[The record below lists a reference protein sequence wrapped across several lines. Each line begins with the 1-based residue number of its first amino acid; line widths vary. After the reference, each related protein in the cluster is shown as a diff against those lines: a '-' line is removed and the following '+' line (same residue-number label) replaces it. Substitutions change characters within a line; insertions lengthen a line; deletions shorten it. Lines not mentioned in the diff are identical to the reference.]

1 MRLARDLLLLASLT
15 ILIGAITLV
24 ARRPVLGGFDLNLF
38 GGGGVDASVFSI
50 ASQSKQNEAYLALTR
65 VEVQWEAGKV
75 SDDDYLAALGTYV
88 QTFPADSAERL
99 NQQSRLESTTYRI
112 QRNVLVAKVNAGQKS
127 LTDLLNYDKS
137 KLQGLNPDS
146 QEYLDRQGRLFDT
159 QQRVFTDEEEAVVE
173 RYSDGKMTTTQ
184 LKAWYEQ
191 RASDPRYAGNV
202 ELKDAIDKRVG
213 DLADRVVDE
222 RDAKVIS
229 DYSAGKMAP
238 TKFLA
243 YATKARARYEKG
255 TQQADE
261 WDSRLES
268 AKDAVIEDDLAYRYS
283 LSQEYLQLKQF
294 VQGNS
299 AAPKGSSGYNTTR
312 TTSRTI
318 LGADGQWHTV
328 KQTQTTHHAGS
339 GPSAAEQQAYRNRQI
354 EVSEAKR
361 RMATIENKIGKLQG
375 AWVTTED
382 MLRYYTRQSGR
393 VAKGSSEWYSIQ
405 SRIDDLRQQQSSERV
420 LARQGIKLS
429 YKTVPTSGKEHFN
442 VPGAPSSSGTSGG
455 SSSKPSSSIKKASAQ
470 SGNVSLDAFMAG
482 IAKVESGGRYDARN
496 SSTGA
501 YGKYQ
506 ILPSNWSAWAAKA
519 GLPAGAKPTPENQ
532 EKVARNRFQ
541 HLWSKYGG
549 DTQAMAAEWFAGAA
563 GSKGGPSAWG
573 PNTRRYVQKVMAA
586 AGSSFNPGR
595 TPGSGSSGLSS
606 YATGGSGSVGGEGA
620 TSTGPRTSSSGGARD
635 GKPSIRVVTGFGV
648 HYADERGGIHEDRP
662 EPRVGKRT
670 TQTQEVNLPRG
681 MTAQQFRQLYDGIEW
696 AFKQGQEAAVIDL
709 GNGQKMQVYIGD
721 DPDEMLATMR
731 ELDDLRVDLAKHE
744 VKAYDGTGTGVQV
757 AQRLVAA
764 RKDRAEHELML
775 LNGGGNVKQ
784 GLKHAPVTSALR
796 ILDGVVDGVAT
807 EVQLMNNAWKR
818 GDITEAYLHAQKI
831 RDLSGDLELNG
842 QKVGSLHDLA
852 GLVAQA
858 EQRIGQLQAKYGVK
872 VPAALQKDLDRLNN
886 FQQEIAEAA
895 EGGVDTVTEMDNVI
909 QKDPDGQVTW
919 TGGAH
924 GGVKL
929 KAGFIQ
935 TVDKSGKVKV
945 EPTATGVRKDGTQ
958 GPLPPDDMVPV
969 VIKAGASKIT
979 AYSKYDVA
987 QVGMVKLADGT
998 IVPLMGKQV
1007 TVASDRNQDG
1017 VPDGTTTY
1025 FENPLSPGRWSNV
1038 PILYNAP
1045 AGTKAVVG
1053 QDGKTQGLQFTGAD
1067 GTVVSLNP
1075 DAKTGTYQVWGQ
1087 KPGTGI
1093 LGGGQGVGASDP
1105 EIIGT
1110 AGDQLTKDLL
1120 KGWERDTSNTSPM
1133 NALQDTATPALG
1145 WTSDEWAEDTLTGS
1159 VNALRDFAAKA
1170 AKTWAPK
1177 PPALTRE
1184 SLSARAA
1191 NSPSEATKRSN
1202 MAVNAD
1208 LARELL
1214 DRDRGREPTR
1224 ANPGAVSLKGPVVL
1238 SKLPTQNLPN
1248 PNSNANANRDLRR
1261 LDDRASGANRP
1272 TGTTSSLGGNGKT
1285 VKKTTVKKS
1294 TAPKRT
1300 SMTSTARNDARHS
1313 SSPAPRKKAV
1323 VKKLPTRTTTTVQR
1337 NRNTAF

>member
-1 MRLARDLLLLASLT
+1 MRAARDLLLLAALT

-38 GGGGVDASVFSI
+38 GGGGVDASVFNI

-137 KLQGLNPDS
+137 KLGGLNPDS

-184 LKAWYEQ
+184 LKQWYED
-191 RASDPRYAGNV
+191 RAGDPRYAGNV
-202 ELKDAIDKRVG
+202 ELKDAINKRVG
-213 DLADRVVDE
+213 DLSDRVVDE

-229 DYSAGKMAP
+229 DYSNGKMAP
-238 TKFLA
+238 AKFLA
-243 YATKARARYEKG
+243 YATKARARYAKG

-268 AKDAVIEDDLAYRYS
+268 AKDAVVEDDLAYRYS

-312 TTSRTI
+312 TTKRTI

-328 KQTQTTHHAGS
+328 TQKQTTHHAGS
-339 GPSAAEQQAYRNRQI
+339 GPSAAEQKAYANRQI

-361 RMATIENKIGKLQG
+361 RMAAIESKIGKLQG
-375 AWVTTED
+375 AWVTTDD
-382 MLRYYTRQSGR
+382 MLRYYTRQAGR

-405 SRIDDLRQQQSSERV
+405 CRIDDLRQQKSSEKV

-429 YKTVPTSGKEHFN
+429 FTKVKTSAGEKFG

-455 SSSKPSSSIKKASAQ
+455 SSSKSSSSTKKASAK

-506 ILPSNWSAWAAKA
+506 ILPGNWSAWAAKA

-541 HLWSKYGG
+541 HLWNKYDG
-549 DTQAMAAEWFAGAA
+549 DTAKMAAEWFAGAA
-563 GSKGGPSAWG
+563 GSAGGNSSKWG

-595 TPGSGSSGLSS
+595 TPGGYEPG
-606 YATGGSGSVGGEGA
+606 GGEGV
-620 TSTGPRTSSSGGARD
+620 TSTGSRTSSSSGGGGASGNTHRDD

-648 HYADERGGIHEDRP
+648 HYVNERGGLHEDRP

-670 TQTQEVNLPRG
+670 TQTQEVNLPPG
-681 MTAQQFRQLYDGIEW
+681 MTAQMFRQLYDGIEW

-721 DPDEMLATMR
+721 DPDEMLETMR
-731 ELDDLRVDLAKHE
+731 ELDDLRVELAKHE

-764 RKDRAEHELML
+764 RKDRAEHEILL

-842 QKVGSLHDLA
+842 KKVGSLADLA
-852 GLVAQA
+852 ALVAQA
-858 EQRIGQLQAKYGVK
+858 EARIA
-872 VPAALQKDLDRLNN
+872 
-886 FQQEIAEAA
+886 
-895 EGGVDTVTEMDNVI
+895 
-909 QKDPDGQVTW
+909 
-919 TGGAH
+919 
-924 GGVKL
+924 
-929 KAGFIQ
+929 
-935 TVDKSGKVKV
+935 
-945 EPTATGVRKDGTQ
+945 
-958 GPLPPDDMVPV
+958 
-969 VIKAGASKIT
+969 
-979 AYSKYDVA
+979 
-987 QVGMVKLADGT
+987 
-998 IVPLMGKQV
+998 
-1007 TVASDRNQDG
+1007 
-1017 VPDGTTTY
+1017 
-1025 FENPLSPGRWSNV
+1025 
-1038 PILYNAP
+1038 
-1045 AGTKAVVG
+1045 
-1053 QDGKTQGLQFTGAD
+1053 
-1067 GTVVSLNP
+1067 
-1075 DAKTGTYQVWGQ
+1075 
-1087 KPGTGI
+1087 
-1093 LGGGQGVGASDP
+1093 
-1105 EIIGT
+1105 
-1110 AGDQLTKDLL
+1110 
-1120 KGWERDTSNTSPM
+1120 
-1133 NALQDTATPALG
+1133 
-1145 WTSDEWAEDTLTGS
+1145 
-1159 VNALRDFAAKA
+1159 
-1170 AKTWAPK
+1170 
-1177 PPALTRE
+1177 
-1184 SLSARAA
+1184 
-1191 NSPSEATKRSN
+1191 
-1202 MAVNAD
+1202 
-1208 LARELL
+1208 
-1214 DRDRGREPTR
+1214 
-1224 ANPGAVSLKGPVVL
+1224 
-1238 SKLPTQNLPN
+1238 
-1248 PNSNANANRDLRR
+1248 
-1261 LDDRASGANRP
+1261 
-1272 TGTTSSLGGNGKT
+1272 
-1285 VKKTTVKKS
+1285 
-1294 TAPKRT
+1294 
-1300 SMTSTARNDARHS
+1300 
-1313 SSPAPRKKAV
+1313 
-1323 VKKLPTRTTTTVQR
+1323 
-1337 NRNTAF
+1337 